1 MAGIYIHIPYCRQAC
16 SYCDFYF
23 STQLSSKDS
32 FVQALLME
40 IPLRKG
46 ETSQAMETIYFGG
59 GTPSLLSIQN
69 IEAILNTIRQYYN
82 VDPQAETTLEANPDN
97 LTPEYL
103 NGLIQSGVN
112 RLSIGLQ
119 SFNEQE
125 LHELKRTHSAQQN
138 TEVVKRA
145 QAAGFNNISVDL
157 IYGTPWISLQQW
169 EQHLQTV
176 IDLQVQHIS
185 CYQLTIEEKTELHH
199 RIKKGQVPVPDDAYT
214 EQQFLLLIDVLKKA
228 GFVHY
233 EISNFGK
240 PGFFS
245 RHNTSYW
252 KDIPYI
258 GLGPSAHGY
267 DGQNRYAN
275 VANIHTY
282 IKKITAGEP
291 WYEVEERN
299 EKNVYNDLVLT
310 GLRTIFGVY
319 LTLIE
324 KKLNQSYVNYFQRKA
339 QKYLESGQMIKENYV
354 YRLKEEAFL
363 FADGISQDL
372 FWV

>member
-1 MAGIYIHIPYCRQAC
+1 MPI
-16 SYCDFYF
+16 D
-23 STQLSSKDS
+23 TL
-32 FVQALLME
+32 
-40 IPLRKG
+40 
-46 ETSQAMETIYFGG
+46 YFGG
-59 GTPSLLSIQN
+59 GTPSLLSIEEIN
-69 IEAILNTIRQYYN
+69 SILLQIKNNYTLN
-82 VDPQAETTLEANPDN
+82 PGAEITLEANPDN
-97 LTPEYL
+97 LSDEYL
-103 NGLIQSGVN
+103 AGLKNVGIN

-119 SFNEQE
+119 SFNDAE
-125 LHELKRTHSAQQN
+125 LQELKRIHTAQQN
-138 TEVVKRA
+138 LEVVKRA
-145 QAAGFNNISVDL
+145 QQAGFSNISVDL
-157 IYGTPWISLQQW
+157 IYGTPWLSNQQW
-169 EQHLQTV
+169 QQHLQTV
-176 IDLQVQHIS
+176 IDLDIQHVS

-199 RIKKGQVPVPDDAYT
+199 RMKKGSLIEADEEQT
-214 EQQFLLLIDVLKKA
+214 EQQFLLLIDTLKKA

-233 EISNFGK
+233 EVSNFGK

-252 KDIPYI
+252 KDIPYL

-282 IKKITAGEP
+282 VKQINAQQT
-291 WYEVEERN
+291 WYTTEQRN
-299 EKNVYNDLVLT
+299 EKNIYNDLVLT
-310 GLRTIFGVY
+310 GLRTIFGVD

-339 QKYLESGQMIKENYV
+339 QKYTENGQMEKDHYV

-363 FADGISQDL
+363 LADGISQDL

>member
-1 MAGIYIHIPYCRQAC
+1 MAGIYIHIPYCKQAC

-23 STQLSSKDS
+23 STSLSSKDG
-32 FVQALLME
+32 FVQTLLKEIAL
-40 IPLRKG
+40 RQA
-46 ETSQAMETIYFGG
+46 ETIQPIDTIYFGG
-59 GTPSLLSIQN
+59 GTPSLLSIEEIN
-69 IEAILNTIRQYYN
+69 HILSAIHQYYT
-82 VDPQAETTLEANPDN
+82 VSPGAEVTLEANPDN
-97 LTPEYL
+97 LTDQYL
-103 NGLIQSGVN
+103 RGLLQVGIN

-125 LHELKRTHSAQQN
+125 LHELKRTHTAQQN
-138 TEVVKRA
+138 LQVVKRA

-157 IYGTPWISLQQW
+157 IYGTPWITLEQW
-169 EQHLQTV
+169 QQHLQTV
-176 IDLQVQHIS
+176 IDLDVQHIS

-199 RIKKGQVPVPDDAYT
+199 RIKKGQVPVPDDAHT
-214 EQQFLLLIDVLKKA
+214 EQQFLLLIAVLKQA

-267 DGQNRYAN
+267 DGKKRYAN
-275 VANIHTY
+275 VPNIHTY
-282 IKKITAGEP
+282 IRKITAGEA

-310 GLRTIFGVY
+310 GLRTIFGVDI
-319 LTLIE
+319 TLIE
-324 KKLNQSYVNYFQRKA
+324 KKLNQSYANYFQRKA
-339 QKYLESGQMIKENYV
+339 QPYVEKGDIIKENYV

-372 FWV
+372 FWI